1 MINLILAEDH
11 HIVRNGVK
19 NLLKADKGLS
29 IVGEAA
35 DGRQVLD
42 MISSGLKA
50 DILMTDIN
58 MPEVDGMALL
68 KELKIINPEIKVVLL
83 SMLDN
88 DKYISQAFAD
98 GASGYL
104 LKTISADEMIF
115 ALKHIHSG
123 GQYICAE
130 IAIRLMKKLVTPIT
144 LINEKSKAKI
154 EFTVREF
161 EVLTLITKG
170 LTNFQIAQKMFISKR
185 TVEGH
190 RSNLIAKTS
199 SRNSAAMITFALS
212 NGVLG

>member
-1 MINLILAEDH
+1 MINVILAEDH

-19 NLLKADKGLS
+19 GLLEADKGIN

-35 DGRQVLD
+35 NGQEVLD
-42 MISSGLKA
+42 MVSSGLKA

-58 MPEVDGMALL
+58 MPEVDGMTLL
-68 KELKIINPEIKVVLL
+68 KELKSINPDIKVVLL
-83 SMLDN
+83 SMMDN
-88 DKYISQAFAD
+88 DKYISQSFND

-115 ALKHIHSG
+115 ALKFIHSG

-130 IAIRLMKKLVTPIT
+130 IAIRLMKKLVSPIT
-144 LINEKSKAKI
+144 LSSDKSKVKI
-154 EFTVREF
+154 EFTGREY

-170 LTNFQIAQKMFISKR
+170 LTNYEIADRMFISKR

-190 RSNLIAKTS
+190 RSSLIAKTGAK
-199 SRNSAAMITFALS
+199 NSAAMITFALA
-212 NGVLG
+212 NGFLE

>member
-1 MINLILAEDH
+1 MINVILAEDH

-19 NLLKADKGLS
+19 NLLEADKGIS

-42 MISSGLKA
+42 MVSSGLKA
-50 DILMTDIN
+50 DILMADIN

-68 KELKIINPEIKVVLL
+68 KELKSTNPEIKVVML
-83 SMLDN
+83 SMMDN
-88 DKYISQAFAD
+88 DKYISQSFAD

-123 GQYICAE
+123 GQYICSE
-130 IAIRLMKKLVTPIT
+130 IAIRLMKKLVTPIS
-144 LINEKSKAKI
+144 LINEKSKVKI
-154 EFTVREF
+154 EFTGREF
-161 EVLTLITKG
+161 EVLSLITKG
-170 LTNFQIAQKMFISKR
+170 LTNNEIADKMFISKR

-190 RSNLIAKTS
+190 RSSLIAKTGAK
-199 SRNSAAMITFALS
+199 NSAAMITFALV
-212 NGVLG
+212 NGLLE